1 MSLSTAR
8 TLKCIKLHD
17 SIRRCPSKHFSSSLS
32 SVTSSQIKPSI
43 RICPHPVIVQWLTRT
58 LSSTTEKGEKT
69 EKTEKTERT
78 EKTEKTRVS
87 GSIISELFE
96 SKRTEEEE
104 RKLKEEAE
112 KSRQNQIRATRY
124 SLIVFGVMIGAGI
137 VYAVTEWGPP
147 KKDKE
152 GNSVEDEFSQ
162 HHLVVGYV
170 LRAVD
175 TVMNYNEVLKEPI
188 REKLLPDPLTYP
200 YLQPKYTVVIELNG
214 ILVHPD
220 WTYKT
225 GWRFKKRPFLE
236 YFLNQLTP
244 PMFETVI
251 FTQDPGWTATPVIDS
266 MDPNQCIMYRL
277 FRDSTVCSEAVSKVP
292 GVEV

>member
-1 MSLSTAR
+1 M
-8 TLKCIKLHD
+8 
-17 SIRRCPSKHFSSSLS
+17 
-32 SVTSSQIKPSI
+32 KPSI
-43 RICPHPVIVQWLTRT
+43 RICPHPVIVQWLRRT
-58 LSSTTEKGEKT
+58 LSSRSGEKGEEGEKEVKGEKGEKGGLGQ
-69 EKTEKTERT
+69 
-78 EKTEKTRVS
+78 S
-87 GSIISELFE
+87 GGSIISELFE

-104 RKLKEEAE
+104 KKLKEEAE

-124 SLIVFGVMIGAGI
+124 SLIVFGVMIGSGI
-137 VYAVTEWGPP
+137 VYAVSEWGPP
-147 KKDKE
+147 RKDKE
-152 GNSVEDEFSQ
+152 GKVIEDEFNK
-162 HHLVVGYV
+162 HHPVIGYV

-175 TVMNYNEVLKEPI
+175 TIMNYNEVLKEPI

-277 FRDSTVCSEAVSKVP
+277 FRDSTVCFGKFYLII
-292 GVEV
+292 